1 MTTTVDV
8 VQTWQIKWP
17 PTPSPTMTI
26 EDRDQAKLITHAL
39 AKDTLS
45 QLRDVETEQV
55 AFRKGLVKLGRI
67 CGYDIIDGA
76 METEY
81 VPVETPLEET
91 TGERVKGLDDVVII
105 NVLRA
110 ATPFVEGLLKAFPR
124 AKQGVISAGRDEE
137 AGMDESGEFP
147 ITIDYVKLPE
157 ITEKDTVIVADPMLA
172 TGSTI
177 SAVLDHVIAE
187 ADGFENLFVL
197 SAVSAPDGLIRVG
210 EQFPEADLLTVSI
223 DDELNEE
230 GFILPGLGDAGDRAF
245 RTT

>member
-1 MTTTVDV
+1 
-8 VQTWQIKWP
+8 
-17 PTPSPTMTI
+17 MTI
-26 EDRDQAKLITHAL
+26 EDRDDAHLITHAL

-45 QLRDVETEQV
+45 RLRDVETEQV

-67 CGYDIIDGA
+67 CGYEIIDGA

-91 TGERVKGLDDVVII
+91 TGERVRGLDDVVII

-137 AGMDESGEFP
+137 AGMTDGEFP

-157 ITEKDTVIVADPMLA
+157 IGPDDTVIVADPMLA
-172 TGSTI
+172 TGSTMC
-177 SAVLDHVIAE
+177 AVLGHVLDE
-187 ADGFENLFVL
+187 ADGFEDLFVL
-197 SAVSAPDGLIRVG
+197 SAVSAPDGLVRVS
-210 EQFPEADLLTVSI
+210 EQVPEADLLTVAI
-223 DDELNEE
+223 DDRLDDD
-230 GFILPGLGDAGDRAF
+230 GFIVPGLGDAGDRAF
-245 RTT
+245 RTV